1 MSLIPRLVKPG
12 DGRKLI
18 VVGDTYTVLASGDD
32 TGGAFALFHAVVPP
46 GHGSPPHVHTREDEM
61 FFIIEGRLN
70 FVVDGK
76 ELIATTGTYVFGPRN
91 IKHNFVNRSDKP
103 VSMLFQTTPAGI
115 EHFFA
120 RVSQSP
126 QDAARPPTPQYLQML
141 VATAR
146 DFGMII
152 DVPPAH

>member
-1 MSLIPRLVKPG
+1 MPLIPRLVKPG
-12 DGRKLI
+12 EGRKLI

-32 TGGAFALFHAVVPP
+32 TGGAFALFHAIVPP
-46 GHGSPPHVHTREDEM
+46 GHGSPPHIHTREDEM
-61 FFIIEGRLN
+61 FYILDGEMTFI
-70 FVVDGK
+70 VDGK
-76 ELIATTGTYVFGPRN
+76 DLVATAGAYVFGPRN

-120 RVSQSP
+120 QVSQSA
-126 QDAARPPTPQYLQML
+126 QDAARPPTPQYLKML
-141 VATAR
+141 VEKAR
-146 DFGMII
+146 DFGIII